1 MKKKMPY
8 VLAGILL
15 MISLMCMACGSTQE
29 ATALPDDANESI
41 QDEEDEDLQNDPNDG
56 LGGDLNEDT
65 VNDFSGFEGIWLG
78 EANNDYDYMEFDS
91 EGNWTLY
98 LSGEVMDEGYLR
110 YEPEWEAIYA
120 YSNRDDSGSRIA
132 MEEGQLY
139 SAAYGYFNPGEG
151 MEYLWYKD
159 GGEFTEDDEPV
170 AYVENGSGGSGN
182 QNAHPDSYWS
192 WDSDLCQRNVSEFEG
207 VWYYDGDL
215 SAEMYVVIDGNGDWS
230 YYQRT
235 PGAEAAE
242 MDHAYSLIPRMK
254 QVPIMR
260 ILPYMMAYPT
270 RYSTLTAICSY
281 GEMKALITGWSDG
294 KEEQSM
300 KKRQI
305 KRFFLTVPVVLGLSL
320 VACGASG
327 NVAGDDWRTSGV
339 VAGSGTITHDG
350 QSDVLVSF
358 IDEYGDNLS
367 TITIGEEDQDTAEKT
382 DPAMNLEDYV
392 GLWEYQ
398 GENRWLRIHDDST
411 WEFVNDQDDVI
422 ESGTLWVEEN
432 GITLHFD
439 GSGDT
444 LQLDLTISGDL
455 MDLTNGGSL
464 FPVEAI
470 QSSVPYFTRNGLEM
484 NAEVELGTFLL
495 ANGASSY
502 SGEGNGYRRSDCY
515 WEVTKKA
522 DDIHNG
528 IRDLHFDAICYIPES
543 AISTAANGTV
553 VVSSELYDA
562 YTGMWLTAG
571 STFNNSSRGDNYY
584 LHTVSWRGNS
594 YLIEFTY
601 STDWN
606 FQVGDWGAVLT
617 KSYSVYMPADYDGLV
632 FAAQAEPDT
641 YQESARKMQLDSISP
656 EACVLDLDTLEP
668 YSSLYFSLCD

>member
-1 MKKKMPY
+1 MRG
-8 VLAGILL
+8 GIT
-15 MISLMCMACGSTQE
+15 MYRQTK
-29 ATALPDDANESI
+29 
-41 QDEEDEDLQNDPNDG
+41 
-56 LGGDLNEDT
+56 
-65 VNDFSGFEGIWLG
+65 
-78 EANNDYDYMEFDS
+78 
-91 EGNWTLY
+91 
-98 LSGEVMDEGYLR
+98 
-110 YEPEWEAIYA
+110 
-120 YSNRDDSGSRIA
+120 RI
-132 MEEGQLY
+132 
-139 SAAYGYFNPGEG
+139 
-151 MEYLWYKD
+151 
-159 GGEFTEDDEPV
+159 
-170 AYVENGSGGSGN
+170 
-182 QNAHPDSYWS
+182 
-192 WDSDLCQRNVSEFEG
+192 
-207 VWYYDGDL
+207 
-215 SAEMYVVIDGNGDWS
+215 
-230 YYQRT
+230 
-235 PGAEAAE
+235 
-242 MDHAYSLIPRMK
+242 
-254 QVPIMR
+254 
-260 ILPYMMAYPT
+260 
-270 RYSTLTAICSY
+270 
-281 GEMKALITGWSDG
+281 
-294 KEEQSM
+294 
-300 KKRQI
+300 
-305 KRFFLTVPVVLGLSL
+305 FLTVPVVIGLGLA
-320 VACGASG
+320 ACGASG
-327 NVAGDDWRTSGV
+327 DVAGDDWRTSGV
-339 VAGSGTITHDG
+339 VAGSGNITHDG
-350 QSDVLVSF
+350 KSVDVLVTVSETSAAFYWDEPEQVLYDSVLFPMHIPDAEQTFNAISFDDMDGDGESDVLVSF

-367 TITIGEEDQDTAEKT
+367 TITIGEEDQDTAEET

-398 GENRWLRIHDDST
+398 GENRWLRIHDDFT

-444 LQLDLTISGDL
+444 LQLDLTVSGVL

-515 WEVTKKA
+515 WEITKKA
-522 DDIHNG
+522 DDIHDG

-543 AISTAANGTV
+543 AISPAANGTV

-656 EACVLDLDTLEP
+656 EACVLDLDTLDP

>member
-215 SAEMYVVIDGNGDWS
+215 SAEMYVVIDGNGVITSALRVMRLQKWI
-230 YYQRT
+230 
-235 PGAEAAE
+235 
-242 MDHAYSLIPRMK
+242 MAYSLIPRMK

-367 TITIGEEDQDTAEKT
+367 TITIGEEDQDTAEET